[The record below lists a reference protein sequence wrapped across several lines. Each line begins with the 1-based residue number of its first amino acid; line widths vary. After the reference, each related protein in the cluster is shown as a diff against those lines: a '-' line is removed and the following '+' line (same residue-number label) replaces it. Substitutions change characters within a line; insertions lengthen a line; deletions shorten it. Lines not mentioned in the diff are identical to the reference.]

1 MSSKAAEAPK
11 KKTFW
16 SAITAPFR
24 GLSLPARASLVLGL
38 FLVVLVV
45 VAWTLFLLN
54 PAHVAW
60 RHAISWTRIAAVV
73 VLVFLTPVT
82 FYWALRFWLVGYR
95 SRFPDIDYA
104 WNAGVEALK
113 RNGISLGSAP
123 VFLVVGLPSPELEE
137 AIMDTCG
144 REFAVRGVPEG
155 PAPLHWYANSEAIYL
170 VCSEA
175 GWLSRVNRV
184 VHQQILRTNSSPE
197 TAANVPA

>member
-1 MSSKAAEAPK
+1 MNSKGANPPQK
-11 KKTFW
+11 RPFW
-16 SAITAPFR
+16 SAIMAPFQ

-38 FLVVLVV
+38 FLVLLVV
-45 VAWTLFLLN
+45 VAWTSFLLN

-73 VLVFLTPVT
+73 ALVFLTPVT

-104 WNAGVEALK
+104 WKAGIEALK
-113 RNGISLGSAP
+113 RNGISLKATP

-137 AIMDTCG
+137 AIMDACG
-144 REFAVRGVPEG
+144 REFTVRGVPEG
-155 PAPLHWYANSEAIYL
+155 PAPLHWYANLEAIYL

-184 VHQQILRTNSSPE
+184 VHQQIRRTKSLPE
-197 TAANVPA
+197 IPAEEA